1 MEKYILLSDAL
12 EILSGVECE
21 VEDYVAEANARSV
34 ETKFDLARIELNE
47 RAEAFDITEAEED
60 ETEEDEEVEV
70 DEDDV
75 DEEDEEEDEAEDEED
90 DGEIEIEIE
99 DEEKPKKKK

>member
-34 ETKFDLARIELNE
+34 ETKFDLGRIELNE
-47 RAEAFDITEAEED
+47 RAEAFDITEED
-60 ETEEDEEVEV
+60 ETDEDEVEV
-70 DEDDV
+70 DEEEL
-75 DEEDEEEDEAEDEED
+75 DEEDDGEDETEDEED

-99 DEEKPKKKK
+99 DDEKPGKKKK